1 MTFTI
6 HVPIF
11 PLRREIMLRKQR
23 SGVSGVSVSGAPKAR
38 SRDEDGFLELEL
50 LPVDELDLLGRKARR
65 RRGS

>member
-23 SGVSGVSVSGAPKAR
+23 KGVAGVSPSGAPKSR

-50 LPVDELDLLGRKARR
+50 LPVDELNLLGRKARR